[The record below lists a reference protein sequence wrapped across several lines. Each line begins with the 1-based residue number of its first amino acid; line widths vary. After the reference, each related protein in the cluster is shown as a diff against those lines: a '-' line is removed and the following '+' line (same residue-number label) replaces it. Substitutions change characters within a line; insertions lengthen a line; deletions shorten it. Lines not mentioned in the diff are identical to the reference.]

1 MAFLGLALVLIPV
14 PGPDFF
20 FMLTTGMRYHAVLR
34 PVAGVAAGHLMLVA
48 LVVVGLG
55 PLVSAHP
62 VALKVLTVV
71 GGLYL
76 LYLGATVLRSVRSAS
91 FTGGDGTGPESVNHL
106 IRQGFGVAALNPKS
120 LLFYA
125 AILPQFVRPGAG
137 WPVPLQFS
145 VLSVVFL
152 AGLLTFYAAVGMAGG
167 RLGNASP
174 RIAQIITAVAGGVGA
189 RERRLAERERETQVD
204 SAVLVAFLGLAL
216 VLIPVPG
223 PD

>member
-1 MAFLGLALVLIPV
+1 MDSAVLVAFLGLALVLIPV

-34 PVAGVAAGHLMLVA
+34 PVAGVAAGHLML
-48 LVVVGLG
+48 VGLG

-91 FTGGDGTGPESVNHL
+91 FTGGDGTGPDSVNHL

-174 RIAQIITAVAGGVGA
+174 RIAQIITAVAG
-189 RERRLAERERETQVD
+189 
-204 SAVLVAFLGLAL
+204 AVMILLAL
-216 VLIPVPG
+216 ALLG
-223 PD
+223 EAAWEALAG

>member
-1 MAFLGLALVLIPV
+1 MDSAVLVAFLGLALVLIPV

-91 FTGGDGTGPESVNHL
+91 FTGGDGTGPDSVNHL

-152 AGLLTFYAAVGMAGG
+152 AGLLTG
-167 RLGNASP
+167 RRPWARSWTSP
-174 RIAQIITAVAGGVGA
+174 PRRCRPRSSPGTATSELSRTCHFRVPA
-189 RERRLAERERETQVD
+189 RTSVRSR
-204 SAVLVAFLGLAL
+204 
-216 VLIPVPG
+216 
-223 PD
+223 